1 MRAGS
6 EFLNYLIFAGRLFV
20 FCWEGEVVGVVRAIL
35 YYTITSYVGTSVLYV
50 TISYTLLL
58 VYYNLLLVWMFVVGI
73 EVGEDIGV
81 RCSVLE
87 PI

>member
-50 TISYTLLL
+50 LISYTLLL
-58 VYYNLLLVWMFVVGI
+58 VVLLVRHVG
-73 EVGEDIGV
+73 VGVGCV
-81 RCSVLE
+81 W
-87 PI
+87 

>member
-50 TISYTLLL
+50 LISYTLLL
-58 VYYNLLLVWMFVVGI
+58 VVSLLV
-73 EVGEDIGV
+73 
-81 RCSVLE
+81 VLVLILASGKE
-87 PI
+87 FLLVERGHAQ